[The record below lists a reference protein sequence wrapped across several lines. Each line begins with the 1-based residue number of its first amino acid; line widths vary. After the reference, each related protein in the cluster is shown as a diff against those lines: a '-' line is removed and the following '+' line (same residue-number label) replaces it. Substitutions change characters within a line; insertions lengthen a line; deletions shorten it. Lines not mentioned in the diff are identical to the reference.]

1 MLHDYKNGAI
11 FSELENYRYSLWR
24 IWNKE
29 NQILCLYSTNNK
41 STDIEWTLCFLI
53 GIVRLYSL

>member
-11 FSELENYRYSLWR
+11 FSECENYRYSLWR

-41 STDIEWTLCFLI
+41 SADIEWALCFLI
-53 GIVRLYSL
+53 GIVILYPL